1 MEFSKKLVIWVL
13 LFCFTVIVFCCYMI
27 YITKDLTPL
36 SELIILVSG
45 IVMAVVGFYENKA
58 KAENKIKLM
67 KENNV
72 KVTGEH
78 FKEE

>member
-1 MEFSKKLVIWVL
+1 
-13 LFCFTVIVFCCYMI
+13 MI
-27 YITKDLTPL
+27 FKTEDLTPVP
-36 SELIILVSG
+36 ELIILVSG
-45 IVMAVVGFYENKA
+45 IVMAVVGFYESKA

-78 FKEE
+78 FREE

>member
-13 LFCFTVIVFCCYMI
+13 VFCFAVLAFCCYMI
-27 YITKDLTPL
+27 YITEDSTPV

-45 IVMAVVGFYENKA
+45 IVMAVIGFYENKA

-67 KENNV
+67 KENNIEI
-72 KVTGEH
+72 TGEH

>member
-1 MEFSKKLVIWVL
+1 
-13 LFCFTVIVFCCYMI
+13 MI

-36 SELIILVSG
+36 SELVILVSG

-78 FKEE
+78 FKED

>member
-1 MEFSKKLVIWVL
+1 
-13 LFCFTVIVFCCYMI
+13 MI
-27 YITKDLTPL
+27 FKTEDLTPVP
-36 SELIILVSG
+36 ELIILVSG
-45 IVMAVVGFYENKA
+45 IVMAVVGFYESKA

-78 FKEE
+78 FRED

>member
-13 LFCFTVIVFCCYMI
+13 VFCFAVLVFCCYMI
-27 YITKDLTPL
+27 YITEDLTPVP
-36 SELIILVSG
+36 ELIILVSG
-45 IVMAVVGFYENKA
+45 IVMAVIGFYENKA

-67 KENNV
+67 KENNIEI
-72 KVTGEH
+72 TGEH

>member
-13 LFCFTVIVFCCYMI
+13 LFCFAVIVFCCYMV
-27 YITKDLTPL
+27 YITKDLSPL
-36 SELIILVSG
+36 TELIVLVSG
-45 IVMAVVGFYENKA
+45 IVMAVVGFYETKA

-72 KVTGEH
+72 KITGEH

>member
-1 MEFSKKLVIWVL
+1 MEFSKKLVIAVL
-13 LFCFTVIVFCCYMI
+13 LFCFAVIVFCCYMV
-27 YITKDLTPL
+27 YITKDLSPL
-36 SELIILVSG
+36 TELIVLVSG
-45 IVMAVVGFYENKA
+45 IVMAVVGFYETKA

-72 KVTGEH
+72 KITGEH

>member
-13 LFCFTVIVFCCYMI
+13 IFCFAVIAFCCYMI
-27 YITKDLTPL
+27 YVTEDLTPV

-45 IVMAVVGFYENKA
+45 IVMAVIGFYENKA

-67 KENNV
+67 KENNI
-72 KVTGEH
+72 KITGEH